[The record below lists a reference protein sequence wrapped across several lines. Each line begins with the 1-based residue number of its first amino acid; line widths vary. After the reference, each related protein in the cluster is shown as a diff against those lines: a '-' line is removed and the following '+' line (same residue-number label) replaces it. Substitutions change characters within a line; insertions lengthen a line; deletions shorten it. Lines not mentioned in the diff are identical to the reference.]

1 MTTRK
6 PFNIDDLWT
15 WFLRIM
21 MGLVSFFLY
30 EIYSDIKYL
39 SQETNE
45 IKVMVAESRKDIQYV
60 SENHREFKD
69 NAQKRITY
77 LEQRIIDGKRTTF

>member
-6 PFNIDDLWT
+6 PFSIEDIWT

-30 EIYSDIKYL
+30 EIYNDIKYL
-39 SQETNE
+39 SKETND
-45 IKVMVAESRKDIQYV
+45 IKVMMAESKKDIQYI
-60 SENHREFKD
+60 SQDYREFKD
-69 NAQKRITY
+69 NAQRRITY
-77 LEQRIIDGKRTTF
+77 LEQHFINEKRN